1 VNRITALAVSVAVAV
16 SAAAG
21 AFALTSTLA
30 HGTEARASTDAVVA
44 ARTKQLDRF
53 EASLRASLAQKPPA
67 LPALP
72 ALPPAARAAAP
83 ADATAPAAVVY
94 RQAPPIVKSAAFA
107 DDDGGGE
114 DGEHAGVEHAA
125 GGEAF
130 DD

>member
-44 ARTKQLDRF
+44 ARTEQLDRF

-72 ALPPAARAAAP
+72 PATRGAAP
-83 ADATAPAAVVY
+83 ADATAPAAVY
-94 RQAPPIVKSAAFA
+94 RQAPPSVKSAAFA
-107 DDDGGGE
+107 DDGGGGE
-114 DGEHAGVEHAA
+114 DGEHAGDEHVA